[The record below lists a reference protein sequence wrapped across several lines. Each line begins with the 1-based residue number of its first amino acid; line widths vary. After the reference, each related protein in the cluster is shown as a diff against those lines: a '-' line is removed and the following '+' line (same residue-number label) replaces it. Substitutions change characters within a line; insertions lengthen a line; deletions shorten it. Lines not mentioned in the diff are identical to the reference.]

1 MLRFMSM
8 VVALALMVSC
18 VRAEDVDAEK
28 VKASIKKSVD
38 WLAKQQNE
46 DGTFGK
52 SQGKAMPGMVG
63 LVVKA
68 MASSP
73 EKLRD
78 GNPVIDKAVKNM
90 LSKQQADGSIAI
102 PAFGLENY
110 NTSIAVIA
118 LAALENPAHKDAI
131 EKAKNFILG
140 CQLVEAKGFNPK
152 EHTESYGGF
161 SYGGNKRPDVSNT
174 GFSLDALK
182 AAGLDEK
189 SDAWKN
195 AVTFLKRCQDN
206 EETNDAANMKGGD
219 SSGGFVYLPGD
230 SEFGEYTSKKGKKLP
245 KPYGNMTYQAVKG
258 MLLAGVKKDDQA
270 LQAAFKWIK
279 SNFSVKENPG
289 GEGTQGYFYY
299 IMAFSKAMAA
309 NGEKEIETADGR
321 KINWAKELAAHV
333 ISLQKDDGSFVN
345 TDKRWMED
353 DSTLATAYATDV
365 LNLCY
370 AAMK

>member
-1 MLRFMSM
+1 MLRVTSCI
-8 VVALALMVSC
+8 VALALIVSS
-18 VRAEDVDAEK
+18 VRAEDAEK
-28 VKASIKKSVD
+28 TKAAIKKATD

-78 GNPVIDKAVKNM
+78 GNPVIDKAVKN
-90 LSKQQADGSIAI
+90 LLANQQADGSIAI
-102 PAFGLENY
+102 PKFGLENY

-118 LAALENPAHKDAI
+118 LCALENPAHKDAI
-131 EKAKNFILG
+131 EKAKKFILS
-140 CQLVEAKGFNPK
+140 CQMTEEKGFDPK
-152 EHTESYGGF
+152 KHTESYGGF

-182 AAGLDEK
+182 AAGLEEN
-189 SDAWKN
+189 SPAWKN
-195 AVTFLKRCQDN
+195 AVMFLKRCQDN
-206 EETNDAANMKGGD
+206 DETNDAANMKGGNNT
-219 SSGGFVYLPGD
+219 GGFVYLPGD
-230 SEFGEYTSKKGKKLP
+230 SEFGEIKGKNGKELP

-258 MLLAGVKKDDQA
+258 MLLAGVKKDDPA

-279 SNFSVKENPG
+279 ANFSVKDNPG

-309 NGEKEIETADGR
+309 NGEKEIELADGR
-321 KINWAKELAAHV
+321 KANWAKELAAHV
-333 ISLQKDDGSFVN
+333 ISMQKEDGSFAN
-345 TDKRWMED
+345 ADKRWMED
-353 DSTLATAYATDV
+353 DPTLATAYAVDV

-370 AAMK
+370 AALK